1 MVQII
6 RAREKRSQKLS
17 QSIANEAAKAAA
29 SSRSV
34 YARAIV
40 IDGPFCKRHADE
52 PTDRGNELFRSN
64 RTRGQ
69 VRAAKKGIYRPSLK
83 GQKVRMMLRIE
94 KAQPPPSGACH
105 PRSASSPRTATT
117 IAPRIAD
124 QRAHPT
130 KRTTVRDRATTALL
144 LDWLRA
150 DRRCRRYPVPRAD
163 RSRQNASSECA
174 SSKLIS
180 WQ

>member
-52 PTDRGNELFRSN
+52 PTDRGNELF
-64 RTRGQ
+64 
-69 VRAAKKGIYRPSLK
+69 
-83 GQKVRMMLRIE
+83 
-94 KAQPPPSGACH
+94 
-105 PRSASSPRTATT
+105 
-117 IAPRIAD
+117 
-124 QRAHPT
+124 
-130 KRTTVRDRATTALL
+130 
-144 LDWLRA
+144 
-150 DRRCRRYPVPRAD
+150 
-163 RSRQNASSECA
+163 
-174 SSKLIS
+174 
-180 WQ
+180 